1 MVEGSAAQCATTG
14 RAHSVVGEDV
24 WLGLG
29 THVAVNVSGSAS
41 AGVRQ

>member
-14 RAHSVVGEDV
+14 RAHSVVGGDV
-24 WLGLG
+24 WLELG
-29 THVAVNVSGSAS
+29 TLLAVNVSGSAS